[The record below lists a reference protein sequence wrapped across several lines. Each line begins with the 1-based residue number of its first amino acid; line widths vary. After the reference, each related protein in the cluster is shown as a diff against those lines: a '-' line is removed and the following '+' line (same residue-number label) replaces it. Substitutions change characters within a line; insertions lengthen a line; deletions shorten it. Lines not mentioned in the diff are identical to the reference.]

1 MLGKLKDYKISP
13 TGNLTHSLYMDDLKR
28 FAQNDDGLQKMVD
41 LVRRFSDDI
50 RMSFGISKCAKLTEE
65 RKVSVY
71 WPCINNW

>member
-1 MLGKLKDYKISP
+1 MLDKLKGYEISP
-13 TGNLTHSLYMDDLKR
+13 TGNLTHLLYMDNLKL

-50 RMSFGISKCAKLTEE
+50 RMSFGISKCAKLT
-65 RKVSVY
+65 RKVGVY